1 VYQAVKTATKFVI
14 SAVIAV
20 LVYTVAS
27 FIVLFQT
34 GQNIEASLTMAYFS
48 FWTAEII
55 ALASIKNTKTKKGK
69 KKKKQEETEDVDNN
83 Y

>member
-1 VYQAVKTATKFVI
+1 MKTSTKFVI

-20 LVYTVAS
+20 LIYTAAS

-34 GQNIEASLTMAYFS
+34 GMNIDGSLTVAYFS

-55 ALASIKNTKTKKGK
+55 SLATIKNTKTKRRK
-69 KKKKQEETEDVDNN
+69 KNVNN
-83 Y
+83 DT

>member
-1 VYQAVKTATKFVI
+1 MKTSTKFVI

-69 KKKKQEETEDVDNN
+69 KKKKQEETENVDNN

>member
-1 VYQAVKTATKFVI
+1 MKTATKFVI

-69 KKKKQEETEDVDNN
+69 KKKKQEETENVDNN

>member
-1 VYQAVKTATKFVI
+1 MKTATKFVI

-55 ALASIKNTKTKKGK
+55 ALASIKNNKTKKTQK
-69 KKKKQEETEDVDNN
+69 PEKPKKKKQEETENVG
-83 Y
+83 

>member
-1 VYQAVKTATKFVI
+1 VKTATKFVI

-69 KKKKQEETEDVDNN
+69 KKKKQEETENVDNN